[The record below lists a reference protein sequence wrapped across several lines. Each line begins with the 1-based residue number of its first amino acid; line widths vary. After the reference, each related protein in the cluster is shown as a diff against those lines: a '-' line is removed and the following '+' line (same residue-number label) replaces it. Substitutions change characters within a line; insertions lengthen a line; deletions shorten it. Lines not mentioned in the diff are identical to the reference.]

1 MHLITESEEVIMNL
15 LWDNGKMSVMQIVRE
30 LQNKKG
36 WSKQSVISFLRRMEQ
51 KGTVSYV
58 MQGRTKFYFA
68 VVQRNEVVKEE
79 TRGILNRFFGGRL
92 GAMVSYM
99 ASESELTK
107 EDIQELRDFLQ
118 ELKEE
123 DNGKRD

>member
-1 MHLITESEEVIMNL
+1 MNLITESEEVIMNL

-30 LQNKKG
+30 LQDKKG
-36 WSKQSVISFLRRMEQ
+36 WSKQSVISFLRRMAQ
-51 KGTVSYV
+51 KGTVAYAV
-58 MQGRTKFYFA
+58 QGRTKFYFA

-99 ASESELTK
+99 ASESELTR

-118 ELKEE
+118 KLKEE

>member
-1 MHLITESEEVIMNL
+1 MNLITESEEVIMNL
-15 LWDNGKMSVMQIVRE
+15 LWDNGKMSVMQIVRK
-30 LQNKKG
+30 LQDKKG

-58 MQGRTKFYFA
+58 MQGRTKYYFA
-68 VVQRNEVVKEE
+68 VIQRNEVVREE
-79 TRGILNRFFGGRL
+79 TRGILNRFFGGKL

-99 ASESELTK
+99 ARESELTK

>member
-1 MHLITESEEVIMNL
+1 MNLITESEEVIMNL
-15 LWDNGKMSVMQIVRE
+15 LWDNGKMSVMQIMRN
-30 LQNKKG
+30 LQDKKG
-36 WSKQSVISFLRRMEQ
+36 WSKQSIISFLRRMEQ
-51 KGTVSYV
+51 KGTVAYV
-58 MQGRTKFYFA
+58 MQGRTKYYFA
-68 VVQRNEVVKEE
+68 VIQRNDVVRKE
-79 TRGILNRFFGGRL
+79 TRGILNRFFGGKL

>member
-30 LQNKKG
+30 LQDKKG

>member
-1 MHLITESEEVIMNL
+1 MNLITESEEVIMNL
-15 LWDNGKMSVMQIVRE
+15 LWDNGKMSVMQIVRK
-30 LQNKKG
+30 LQDKKG

-51 KGTVSYV
+51 KGTVSYA
-58 MQGRTKFYFA
+58 MQGRTKYYFA
-68 VVQRNEVVKEE
+68 VIQRNEVAREE
-79 TRGILNRFFGGRL
+79 TRGILNRFFGGKL

-118 ELKEE
+118 KLKEK
-123 DNGKRD
+123 DNGKCN

>member
-1 MHLITESEEVIMNL
+1 MNLITESEEVIMNL
-15 LWDNGKMSVMQIVRE
+15 LWDNGKMSVMQIVRK
-30 LQNKKG
+30 LQDKKG

-58 MQGRTKFYFA
+58 MQGRTKYYFA
-68 VVQRNEVVKEE
+68 VIPRNEVVREE
-79 TRGILNRFFGGRL
+79 TRGILNRFFGGKL

-123 DNGKRD
+123 DNGKCD

>member
-1 MHLITESEEVIMNL
+1 MDLITESEEVIMNL
-15 LWDNGKMSVMQIVRE
+15 LWDNGKMSVMQIVRK
-30 LQNKKG
+30 LQDKKG

-58 MQGRTKFYFA
+58 MQGRTKYYFA
-68 VVQRNEVVKEE
+68 VILRNEVVKEE
-79 TRGILNRFFGGRL
+79 TRGILNRFFGGKL

-123 DNGKRD
+123 DNGKCD

>member
-1 MHLITESEEVIMNL
+1 MNLITESEEVIMNL
-15 LWDNGKMSVMQIVRE
+15 LWDNGKMSVMQIVRK
-30 LQNKKG
+30 LQDKKG
-36 WSKQSVISFLRRMEQ
+36 WSKQSIISFLRRMEK

-58 MQGRTKFYFA
+58 MQGRTKYYFA
-68 VVQRNEVVKEE
+68 VIQKNEVVREE
-79 TRGILNRFFGGRL
+79 TRGILNRFFGGKL

-123 DNGKRD
+123 DNGKCD